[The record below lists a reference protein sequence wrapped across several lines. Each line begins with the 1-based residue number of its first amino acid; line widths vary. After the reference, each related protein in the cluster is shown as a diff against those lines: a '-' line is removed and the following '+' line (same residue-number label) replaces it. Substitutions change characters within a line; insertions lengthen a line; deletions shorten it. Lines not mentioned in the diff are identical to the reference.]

1 MMQHKK
7 LTVNDFVLTD
17 IEIDNTLTYSQLF
30 DARTLVIQHF
40 NNTLEKF
47 DKIMDNMEDNRLAD
61 KIEEEINGNSKI

>member
-17 IEIDNTLTYSQLF
+17 IEVDNTLTYSQLF

-47 DKIMDNMEDNRLAD
+47 DKIMDKMEDNRLAD
-61 KIEEEINGNSKI
+61 KIEEEINGKV

>member
-47 DKIMDNMEDNRLAD
+47 DKIMDKMEDNRLAD
-61 KIEEEINGNSKI
+61 KIEEEINGKV

>member
-1 MMQHKK
+1 MQHKK

-17 IEIDNTLTYSQLF
+17 IEIDNTLTYSQPF

-61 KIEEEINGNSKI
+61 KIEEEINGKV

>member
-1 MMQHKK
+1 MQHKK

-61 KIEEEINGNSKI
+61 KIEEEINGKV

>member
-1 MMQHKK
+1 MQQKK

-17 IEIDNTLTYSQLF
+17 IEVDNTLTYSQLF

-47 DKIMDNMEDNRLAD
+47 DKIMDKMEDNRLAD
-61 KIEEEINGNSKI
+61 KIEEEINGKV

>member
-1 MMQHKK
+1 MMQQFKK

-17 IEIDNTLTYSQLF
+17 IEVDNTLTYSQLF

-61 KIEEEINGNSKI
+61 EIEEEINGTN

>member
-1 MMQHKK
+1 MQHKK

-17 IEIDNTLTYSQLF
+17 IEVDNTLTYSQLF

>member
-1 MMQHKK
+1 MQQKK

-17 IEIDNTLTYSQLF
+17 IEVDNTLTYSQLF

-47 DKIMDNMEDNRLAD
+47 DKIMDKMEDNRLAD
-61 KIEEEINGNSKI
+61 KIEEEINGKI

>member
-1 MMQHKK
+1 MQQKK

-17 IEIDNTLTYSQLF
+17 IEVDNTLTYSQLF

-47 DKIMDNMEDNRLAD
+47 DKIMDNMEDNRLEN

>member
-1 MMQHKK
+1 MQHKK

>member
-17 IEIDNTLTYSQLF
+17 IEVDNTLTYSQLF

-61 KIEEEINGNSKI
+61 KIEEEINGKI

>member
-17 IEIDNTLTYSQLF
+17 IEVDNTLTYSQLF

-61 KIEEEINGNSKI
+61 KIEEEINGKV

>member
-1 MMQHKK
+1 MQHKK
-7 LTVNDFVLTD
+7 LSVNDFVLTD
-17 IEIDNTLTYSQLF
+17 IEVDNTLTYSQLF

-61 KIEEEINGNSKI
+61 KIEEEINGKV

>member
-1 MMQHKK
+1 MQHKK
-7 LTVNDFVLTD
+7 LTVNDFVLTY

-61 KIEEEINGNSKI
+61 KIEEEINGKV

>member
-1 MMQHKK
+1 MQQKK

-17 IEIDNTLTYSQLF
+17 IEVDNTLTYSQLF

-47 DKIMDNMEDNRLAD
+47 YKIMDNMEDNRLAD

>member
-1 MMQHKK
+1 MQHKK

-17 IEIDNTLTYSQLF
+17 IEVDNTLTYSQLF

-47 DKIMDNMEDNRLAD
+47 DKIMDKMEDNRLAD
-61 KIEEEINGNSKI
+61 KIEEEINGKV

>member
-1 MMQHKK
+1 MQHKK

-47 DKIMDNMEDNRLAD
+47 YKIMDNMEDNRLAD

>member
-1 MMQHKK
+1 MQQKK

-17 IEIDNTLTYSQLF
+17 IEVDNTLTYSQLF

-47 DKIMDNMEDNRLAD
+47 DKIMDKMEDNRLTD
-61 KIEEEINGNSKI
+61 KIKEEINGKV

>member
-1 MMQHKK
+1 MQHKK

-47 DKIMDNMEDNRLAD
+47 DKIMDKMEDNRLAD
-61 KIEEEINGNSKI
+61 KIEEEINGKV

>member
-1 MMQHKK
+1 MQQKK

-17 IEIDNTLTYSQLF
+17 IEVDNTLTYSQIF

>member
-1 MMQHKK
+1 MQQFKK

-17 IEIDNTLTYSQLF
+17 IEVDNTLTYSQLF

-61 KIEEEINGNSKI
+61 EIEEEINGNSKI

>member
-1 MMQHKK
+1 MQHKK

-61 KIEEEINGNSKI
+61 KIEEEINGKI

>member
-1 MMQHKK
+1 MQQKK

-17 IEIDNTLTYSQLF
+17 IEEDNTLTYSQLL

>member
-61 KIEEEINGNSKI
+61 KIEEEINRNSKI

>member
-1 MMQHKK
+1 MQHKK
-7 LTVNDFVLTD
+7 LSVNDFVLTD

-47 DKIMDNMEDNRLAD
+47 DKIMDKMEDNRLAD
-61 KIEEEINGNSKI
+61 KIEEEINGKV

>member
-1 MMQHKK
+1 MQHKK

-17 IEIDNTLTYSQLF
+17 IEIVNTLTYSQLF

>member
-1 MMQHKK
+1 MQQFKK

-17 IEIDNTLTYSQLF
+17 IEVDNTLTYSQLF

>member
-1 MMQHKK
+1 MQQKK

>member
-1 MMQHKK
+1 MQHKK

-17 IEIDNTLTYSQLF
+17 IEVDNTLTYSQLF

-61 KIEEEINGNSKI
+61 KIEEEINGKI

>member
-1 MMQHKK
+1 MMQQFKK

-17 IEIDNTLTYSQLF
+17 IEVDNTLTYSQLF

-61 KIEEEINGNSKI
+61 EIEEEINGKI

>member
-47 DKIMDNMEDNRLAD
+47 DKIMDNMEDNRLAN
-61 KIEEEINGNSKI
+61 KIEEEINGKI

>member
-1 MMQHKK
+1 MQHKK

-47 DKIMDNMEDNRLAD
+47 DKIMDKMEDNRLAN
-61 KIEEEINGNSKI
+61 KIEEEINGKI

>member
-1 MMQHKK
+1 MQQKK

-17 IEIDNTLTYSQLF
+17 IEVDNTLTYSQLF

>member
-17 IEIDNTLTYSQLF
+17 IEVDNTLTYSQLF

-47 DKIMDNMEDNRLAD
+47 DKIMDKMEDNRLTD
-61 KIEEEINGNSKI
+61 KIKEEINGKV

>member
-1 MMQHKK
+1 MQQFKK

-17 IEIDNTLTYSQLF
+17 IEVDNTLTYSQLF

-61 KIEEEINGNSKI
+61 EIEEEINGKI

>member
-1 MMQHKK
+1 MQHKK

-17 IEIDNTLTYSQLF
+17 IEKDNTLTYSQLF

>member
-1 MMQHKK
+1 MQHKK

-17 IEIDNTLTYSQLF
+17 IEVDNTLTYSQLF

-61 KIEEEINGNSKI
+61 KIEEEINGKV

>member
-17 IEIDNTLTYSQLF
+17 IEVDNTLTYSQLF

-61 KIEEEINGNSKI
+61 EIEEEINGKI

>member
-1 MMQHKK
+1 MQQFKK

-17 IEIDNTLTYSQLF
+17 IEVDNTLTYSQLF

-47 DKIMDNMEDNRLAD
+47 DKIMDNMKDNRLAD